1 MQNIEIF
8 LLSVTHSKSEANFY
22 LIEMEYK
29 YSIRI
34 TSVYVFIFILTEYM
48 IWKKTQSVRI

>member
-8 LLSVTHSKSEANFY
+8 LLSVTHSKSDANFY